1 MSIAMRTA
9 GSDRE
14 LWWTVEGDEDER
26 AHPGRGEP
34 PGPAE
39 TPWYRGAMAPRQAW
53 DLAFDPA
60 TGRRL
65 RQEEVKSGLLP
76 DSRWPN
82 FFSRLVAKLQWD
94 ANGIDL
100 RPDAEAWPGLPDE
113 RRERLRTLL
122 ASFRIADD
130 AVSEHLVPFGPAA
143 KNSLVAWVI
152 FLQRRDE
159 QRHATFFDRVAAEVL
174 ELPGDTKEERRAA
187 AREFAPP
194 GILALFA
201 ERLPAMAAEMEE
213 GRADLS
219 DGMALYHMTLE
230 GMVLSAGQRAI
241 LTELEDGVLP
251 GVRQGVYHVELDE
264 RWHIGFGLRC
274 LIDARPSRE
283 FIDRILA
290 EAEDSAA
297 AWGDAL
303 PAEIRDMIVPMARRR
318 MAIVVK
324 QLDRLAAA

>member
-1 MSIAMRTA
+1 MV
-9 GSDRE
+9 D
-14 LWWTVEGDEDER
+14 
-26 AHPGRGEP
+26 
-34 PGPAE
+34 
-39 TPWYRGAMAPRQAW
+39 RQAW

-60 TGRRL
+60 TGRRI
-65 RQEEVKSGLLP
+65 RQEEVTSGQILP

-100 RPDAEAWPGLPDE
+100 GPDAAAWPALPDE
-113 RRERLRTLL
+113 RRERLTKLL
-122 ASFRIADD
+122 AAFRIADD
-130 AVSEHLVPFGPAA
+130 AVSVHLEPFGPAA

-174 ELPGDTKEERRAA
+174 KLPGDTKDERRAA
-187 AREFAPP
+187 ARELAPP
-194 GILALFA
+194 GILELF
-201 ERLPAMAAEMEE
+201 EEQLPAMAAEVAE

-230 GMVLSAGQRAI
+230 GMVLAAGQRAI
-241 LTELEDGVLP
+241 LQELEDGVLP
-251 GVRQGVYHVELDE
+251 GVRRGVYHVELDE

-274 LIDARPSRE
+274 LIDARPRRE
-283 FIDRILA
+283 LVDDILSHA
-290 EAEDSAA
+290 EESAA

-303 PAEIRDMIVPMARRR
+303 PEEIRDMIVPMARRR
-318 MAIVVK
+318 MAIVAK
-324 QLDRLAAA
+324 HLDALAAA